1 LMMASGTRLR
11 RFAYY
16 GAVVVGTAAAL
27 GFTSA
32 HNSSSA
38 NPFSRDRRSSG
49 EISAITERMASTGWR
64 VPNRNTQ
71 ESALRGS
78 SEVSP
83 FDVLVIGGGATGCG
97 VALDAAT
104 RGLRVG
110 LVERDDFSAGTS
122 SRSTKLVHGGV
133 RYLEKAFWHFDYGQL
148 KLVFHALEERARILH
163 NAPHLCNALPTMTPC
178 YEWYTNCSSHL
189 VDCLLEGTRKA
200 VFIFLTSVGHRTF
213 HMFFSKL
220 CSIRSLLDV
229 DKYIQFDIYKLR
241 A

>member
-1 LMMASGTRLR
+1 VWKEEEEAAWDNLGGTRDSQAKLLRMASGIRLR

-27 GFTSA
+27 GLASA

-83 FDVLVIGGGATGCG
+83 FDVLVIGT
-97 VALDAAT
+97 L
-104 RGLRVG
+104 
-110 LVERDDFSAGTS
+110 
-122 SRSTKLVHGGV
+122 
-133 RYLEKAFWHFDYGQL
+133 
-148 KLVFHALEERARILH
+148 
-163 NAPHLCNALPTMTPC
+163 
-178 YEWYTNCSSHL
+178 
-189 VDCLLEGTRKA
+189 
-200 VFIFLTSVGHRTF
+200 
-213 HMFFSKL
+213 
-220 CSIRSLLDV
+220 SIML
-229 DKYIQFDIYKLR
+229 
-241 A
+241 